1 MVLRIVYSIIRS
13 YFYCFLS
20 IGCCDCQCACCICYV
35 VVTLYCFSC
44 WCNRV
49 CSYILTSFSADVISD
64 LISIQCSCCIS
75 FEYRISC
82 SECLAVTSCCYC
94 YRLRCDRYCSFQFYR
109 IWSIVRIRY
118 SHFDRCIRYICVL
131 GQICG
136 PGLSTV
142 VAVFYNISIKYV
154 IDCDRMLLRIVY
166 SIIGCYAQLAVC
178 RSASC
183 CDCQGSRVVG
193 YCVIALRC
201 FSTGCDLI
209 VSYILTSFSCHCT
222 LDLLIIR
229 FFFSFHS

>member
-20 IGCCDCQCACCICYV
+20 IGCCDCQFSRVVRYCVVALHFFTAWCECIV
-35 VVTLYCFSC
+35 
-44 WCNRV
+44 
-49 CSYILTSFSADVISD
+49 SYIFTSFSADVISD
-64 LISIQCSCCIS
+64 LISIQCSCCIC
-75 FEYRISC
+75 FKCRISC

-94 YRLRCDRYCSFQFYR
+94 YRLRCDCYCSFQFYR
-109 IWSIVRIRY
+109 IWIIVRIRY

-136 PGLSTV
+136 PGLSIII
-142 VAVFYNISIKYV
+142 AVFYNISVKYV
-154 IDCDRMLLRIVY
+154 INCDRMLVCIVY

-183 CDCQGSRVVG
+183 CDCQDARCIS
-193 YCVIALRC
+193 YCVVTLYC
-201 FSTGCDLI
+201 FACSCDRIL
-209 VSYILTSFSCHCT
+209 SYILSCCSRQGVS
-222 LDLLIIR
+222 DLLIIR